1 MHNRRQWTSL
11 IRINVVRFDGFVI
24 DVVCT
29 RRPLIEACDSID
41 MKRIKDIV
49 KTPAPVTGAIL
60 SVDDRAAVS
69 KALRDN
75 AALKAAVRKGKVT
88 VYQES

>member
-1 MHNRRQWTSL
+1 MIH
-11 IRINVVRFDGFVI
+11 INVVRFDGFAI

-29 RRPLIEACDSID
+29 RRPLIEAYDSID

-49 KTPAPVTGAIL
+49 KTPAPVTGAHIL
-60 SVDDRAAVS
+60 SPDDRAAAG

-75 AALKAAVRKGKVT
+75 AALKAAVRKGNVT

>member
-1 MHNRRQWTSL
+1 MIH
-11 IRINVVRFDGFVI
+11 INVDRFDGFVI

-29 RRPLIEACDSID
+29 RCPLIEACDSID

-49 KTPAPVTGAIL
+49 QTPAPVTGAHIL
-60 SVDDRAAVS
+60 SPGDRAAAG

-75 AALKAAVRKGKVT
+75 AALKAVVRKGKVT
-88 VYQES
+88 VYQDS